1 MEDFAGITVNSDVSW
16 AMALG
21 HMHKITG
28 EPGCIIGA
36 FWLAAPGSV
45 SFSGFFEEC
54 FVSCHGVVLL
64 ISHVVFE
71 IVFHLMLHVFKSS
84 LNVMDIVFSLMF
96 QLSFLEM
103 VMSFWHGASS

>member
-1 MEDFAGITVNSDVSW
+1 LEDDAGITVNSDGGW

-28 EPGCIIGA
+28 EYGCIVCA
-36 FWLAAPGSV
+36 FWLAAPGGV

-54 FVSCHGVVLL
+54 FGNCLGVVLL

-71 IVFHLMLHVFKSS
+71 IVFHLMLHVMESS
-84 LNVMDIVFSLMF
+84 LNMMNIVLPLMF
-96 QLSFLEM
+96 FMSSLEM
-103 VMSFWHGASS
+103 VMSFWHGAPC